1 MAMVKTVGH
10 IPGNNVEA
18 ERRRR
23 VKARNWAIFLAL
35 AAFVAIVYV
44 VTIVKMKGG

>member
-1 MAMVKTVGH
+1 MGLVSAVTGPENSA
-10 IPGNNVEA
+10 IER

-23 VKARNWAIFLAL
+23 ARGRNWAILLAL

-44 VTIVKMKGG
+44 VTIVKMTGG

>member
-1 MAMVKTVGH
+1 MAMVKTVGQV
-10 IPGNNVEA
+10 PGTDVQA